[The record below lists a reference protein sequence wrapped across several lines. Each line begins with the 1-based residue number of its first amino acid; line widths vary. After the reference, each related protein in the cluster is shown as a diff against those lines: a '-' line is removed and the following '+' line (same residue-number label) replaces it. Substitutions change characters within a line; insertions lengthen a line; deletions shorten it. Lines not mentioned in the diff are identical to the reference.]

1 MQVQNIQRPKLF
13 SDFFNLEL
21 IWSND
26 YLEYIQTNNHN
37 TVTSLLNNSKKSL
50 KTKKTNAFSWM
61 SNKSFMKDTQ
71 QRDCKPIQI

>member
-1 MQVQNIQRPKLF
+1 MQVQIIQRPKLF

-37 TVTSLLNNSKKSL
+37 AVTSLLNNSKKSL
-50 KTKKTNAFSWM
+50 NNKKTDAFAPM
-61 SNKSFMKDTQ
+61 FIKSLRNRYAVTGL
-71 QRDCKPIQI
+71 